1 VAGNTKI
8 NKHLHPVS
16 QFFTDVGNKNL
27 GSSGV
32 YYIRGGFQNQ
42 LKLIPDN
49 PDKTV
54 QTDFAGDDDHP
65 GYSDSQLSE
74 ALVATEINA
83 IANSPY
89 WDQCAIIITY
99 DESEGDY
106 DHVPPNI
113 IAYDPNQLPLSRG
126 PRIPLL
132 VVSPFASAHVVSHE
146 LGDHNSVIKFINL
159 VFGLT
164 ALQDLPD
171 EAQAQKLGLELYK
184 QANLGPEDDPNTD

>member
-1 VAGNTKI
+1 
-8 NKHLHPVS
+8 
-16 QFFTDVGNKNL
+16 VGNKNL

>member
-1 VAGNTKI
+1 M
-8 NKHLHPVS
+8 
-16 QFFTDVGNKNL
+16 
-27 GSSGV
+27 
-32 YYIRGGFQNQ
+32 
-42 LKLIPDN
+42 
-49 PDKTV
+49 
-54 QTDFAGDDDHP
+54 
-65 GYSDSQLSE
+65 
-74 ALVATEINA
+74 
-83 IANSPY
+83 
-89 WDQCAIIITY
+89 ITF
-99 DESEGDY
+99 
-106 DHVPPNI
+106 PPNI